1 MSARKGPRQHGFSLV
16 EVLIVIIIIGILA
29 AIAIPM
35 FLGQRDKAHNSS
47 ARAGGHTI
55 AIALLTYVTQL
66 PGNEPWPAT
75 CDRQLLVTD
84 TGILKESEWPQNPW
98 TGDDMHPVPDVD
110 LGNYAYERYTTADDK
125 VRYHLTVYLKDTAPF
140 EVL

>member
-1 MSARKGPRQHGFSLV
+1 MSARRGPRQHGFSLI

-35 FLGQRDKAHNSS
+35 YLNHRER
-47 ARAGGHTI
+47 ARNAAVREGGHTI
-55 AIALLTYVTQL
+55 AMALMTYVTQL
-66 PGNEPWPAT
+66 PNNEPWPAT
-75 CDRQLLVTD
+75 CDRDLLITQNQ
-84 TGILKESEWPQNPW
+84 ILKENEWPQNPW
-98 TGDDMHPVPDVD
+98 TGDDMRTVDHED

-125 VRYHLTVYLKDTAPF
+125 VRYHLTVYLRGTAPF